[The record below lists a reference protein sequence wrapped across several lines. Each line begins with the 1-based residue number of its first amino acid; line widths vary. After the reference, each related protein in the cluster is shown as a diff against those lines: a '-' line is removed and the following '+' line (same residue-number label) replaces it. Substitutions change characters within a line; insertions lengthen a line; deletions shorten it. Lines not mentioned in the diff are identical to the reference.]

1 MVQRGPASPG
11 RPCHSTILTG
21 CNLVARPEDATSPRN
36 RVHVLMSLSKSATP
50 ELPEDVILSAE
61 DLEVCFAA
69 HTRAELRA
77 VRGVSFRIAR
87 GETVA
92 LVGESGSGK
101 SVTAMTIMRLTEYDG
116 ATITGGRV
124 LMRLKDGTVAD
135 LAKLS
140 EKRVE
145 ALRGADISIVFQDPM
160 SSLNPV
166 FTVGDQIAEAVIHH
180 QGKTPE
186 EARQVALN
194 TLKLVRVPDAERRL
208 DQYPHQLS
216 GGMRQRVMIAIALA
230 CRPSLMILDEPT
242 TALDVTIQAQILDL
256 VRALQREIGM
266 SVLFIT
272 HDMGVVAEVA
282 DRVCVMLKGEIVE
295 TGSVYDIFA
304 KPKHAYTRA
313 LISAVPRLG
322 SMADKDAPEKF
333 PLLVFEPEQQLAE
346 ATE

>member
-1 MVQRGPASPG
+1 LRLECLLTLKSIATAS
-11 RPCHSTILTG
+11 
-21 CNLVARPEDATSPRN
+21 
-36 RVHVLMSLSKSATP
+36 
-50 ELPEDVILSAE
+50 LPDDVILSVE
-61 DLEVCFAA
+61 NLEVCFGSTATKA
-69 HTRAELRA
+69 VRA
-77 VRGVSFRIAR
+77 VQGVSFQIRR

-101 SVTAMTIMRLTEYDG
+101 SVTAMTVMRLTEYDG
-116 ATITGGRV
+116 ARITGGRI
-124 LMRLKDGTVAD
+124 LMRLKDGGVAD

-140 EKRVE
+140 EKRME
-145 ALRGADISIVFQDPM
+145 GLRGFEFSIVFQDPM

-166 FTVGDQIAEAVIHH
+166 FTVGDQIAEVVTRH
-180 QGKTPE
+180 QGKSPR
-186 EARQVALN
+186 EARDIALN
-194 TLKLVRVPDAERRL
+194 VLKLVRVPDAALRL

-256 VRALQREIGM
+256 VRALQRDIGM

-272 HDMGVVAEVA
+272 HDMGVVAEIA

-295 TGSVYDIFA
+295 SGSVHQILVD
-304 KPKHAYTRA
+304 PRHRYTRA

-322 SMADKDAPEKF
+322 SMADKDGPEKF
-333 PLLVFEPEQQLAE
+333 PLVIYNAEVSQPEVSA
-346 ATE
+346 

>member
-1 MVQRGPASPG
+1 MTSTEAS
-11 RPCHSTILTG
+11 R
-21 CNLVARPEDATSPRN
+21 
-36 RVHVLMSLSKSATP
+36 
-50 ELPEDVILSAE
+50 LPPDVILSVE
-61 DLEVCFAA
+61 NLEVCFAA
-69 HTRAELRA
+69 RARSSVRA
-77 VRGVSFRIAR
+77 VRGVSFSIAR
-87 GETVA
+87 GETLA

-116 ATITGGRV
+116 ATITGGRIM
-124 LMRLKDGTVAD
+124 MRLKDGKVAD

-145 ALRGADISIVFQDPM
+145 SLRGSEISIVFQDPM

-166 FTVGDQIAEAVIHH
+166 FTVGDQIAEAVTHH
-180 QGKTPE
+180 QDKTPE
-186 EARQVALN
+186 QARQIALN
-194 TLKLVRVPDAERRL
+194 TLRLVRVPDAERRL

-216 GGMRQRVMIAIALA
+216 GGMRQRVMIAMALA

-256 VRALQREIGM
+256 VRALQQEIGM

-272 HDMGVVAEVA
+272 HDMGVVAEIA

-304 KPKHAYTRA
+304 APKHAYTRA

-322 SMADKDAPEKF
+322 SMKDKDTPEKF
-333 PLLVFEPEQQLAE
+333 PLVVYQPEPLPVEAAE
-346 ATE
+346 

>member
-1 MVQRGPASPG
+1 MPKTEADI
-11 RPCHSTILTG
+11 STLPNDAILA
-21 CNLVARPEDATSPRN
+21 VEA
-36 RVHVLMSLSKSATP
+36 
-50 ELPEDVILSAE
+50 
-61 DLEVCFAA
+61 LEVSFANNA
-69 HTRAELRA
+69 LTPIRA
-77 VRGVSFRIAR
+77 VRGVSFTIGR

-101 SVTAMTIMRLTEYDG
+101 SVTAMTVMRLTEHDG
-116 ATITGGRV
+116 AKVTRGRI
-124 LMRLKDGTVAD
+124 LMRLKNGQVID
-135 LAKLS
+135 LVRLT
-140 EKRVE
+140 EKQIE
-145 ALRGADISIVFQDPM
+145 KLRGSEISIVFQDPM

-166 FTVGDQIAEAVIHH
+166 FTVGDQIAEAVIRH
-180 QGKTPE
+180 QGKTRS
-186 EARQVALN
+186 EAREIALN
-194 TLKLVRVPDAERRL
+194 VLKLVRVPDAVRRL

-256 VRALQREIGM
+256 VRALQNEIGM

-272 HDMGVVAEVA
+272 HDMGVVAEIA

-295 TGSVYDIFA
+295 AGSVHEIFA
-304 KPKHAYTRA
+304 TPKHPYTRA

-333 PLLVFEPEQQLAE
+333 PLVVYESASERAE
-346 ATE
+346 V

>member
-1 MVQRGPASPG
+1 M
-11 RPCHSTILTG
+11 
-21 CNLVARPEDATSPRN
+21 
-36 RVHVLMSLSKSATP
+36 
-50 ELPEDVILSAE
+50 E
-61 DLEVCFAA
+61 DLEVSFAA
-69 HTRAELRA
+69 GTRSQLRA

-116 ATITGGRV
+116 AAITGGRV
-124 LMRLKDGTVAD
+124 LMRLKDGKVAN
-135 LAKLS
+135 LATLS

-145 ALRGADISIVFQDPM
+145 VLRGADISIVFQDPM

-180 QGKTPE
+180 QNKTPK
-186 EARQVALN
+186 EARQIALN

-333 PLLVFEPEQQLAE
+333 PLLVFEPERQPAE

>member
-1 MVQRGPASPG
+1 MF
-11 RPCHSTILTG
+11 
-21 CNLVARPEDATSPRN
+21 
-36 RVHVLMSLSKSATP
+36 LSKSAPP
-50 ELPEDVILSAE
+50 ELPEDVILSVE
-61 DLEVCFAA
+61 DLEVSFAA
-69 HTRAELRA
+69 GTRSQLRA

-116 ATITGGRV
+116 AAITGGRV
-124 LMRLKDGTVAD
+124 LMRLKDGKVAN
-135 LAKLS
+135 LATLS

-145 ALRGADISIVFQDPM
+145 VLRGADISIVFQDPM

-180 QGKTPE
+180 QNKTPK
-186 EARQVALN
+186 EARQIALN

-333 PLLVFEPEQQLAE
+333 PLLVFEPERQPAE